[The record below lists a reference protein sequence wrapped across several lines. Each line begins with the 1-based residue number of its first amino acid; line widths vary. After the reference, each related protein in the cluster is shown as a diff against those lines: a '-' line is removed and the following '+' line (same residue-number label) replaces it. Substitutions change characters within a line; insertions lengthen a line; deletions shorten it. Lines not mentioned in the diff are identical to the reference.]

1 MQRLTVIIPLYNRE
15 AFIGQSLNSLIRQQ
29 DACDLSILVVNDGS
43 TDRSPEIVSDF
54 IAKYPF
60 ITMVSTANQGVTK
73 TRNVGIRAL
82 SPDTEF
88 VSFLDSDDISPP
100 ERFAKDLAVFERQPG
115 AQFTYGKIT
124 LSELLDANDEPD
136 QNAKQATV
144 RGISLTAGLYRKTLI
159 DQTGF
164 FDEGLEQSEDTDY
177 ILRMF
182 ESGSQFV
189 LTDTICVYY
198 RRHEGNMTKDN
209 KIARR
214 NSLLA
219 MKKAADRRKANPAIK
234 MPKDIFD
241 FTDLIG
247 NRIG

>member
-15 AFIGQSLNSLIRQQ
+15 AFIGQSLNSLIRQE

-43 TDRSPEIVSDF
+43 TDRSPEIVTDF

-73 TRNVGIRAL
+73 TRNVGLRAL

-115 AQFTYGKIT
+115 TQFTYGKMT
-124 LSELLDANDEPD
+124 LSELLDENGQLDK
-136 QNAKQATV
+136 NSKQATI
-144 RGISLTAGLYRKTLI
+144 RGIQLSPGIFRKQFI
-159 DQTGF
+159 DRIGF

-177 ILRMF
+177 LLRMF
-182 ESGSQFV
+182 ETGLPFV

-198 RRHEGNMTKDN
+198 RRHEGNMTKN
-209 KIARR
+209 TLVARR
-214 NSLLA
+214 NIMLA
-219 MKKAADRRKANPAIK
+219 MKKAADRRKANPAIR

-247 NRIG
+247 NRIE